1 MMSDLEIKLFMVL
14 GGVGLLTFLVIM
26 VWGEIRLNR
35 QRKELAREVREL
47 KKCVED
53 AKRR

>member
-26 VWGEIRLNR
+26 VWGEIRLNK
-35 QRKELAREVREL
+35 QWKELEREIREL
-47 KKCVED
+47 KECVED
-53 AKRR
+53 ARRK